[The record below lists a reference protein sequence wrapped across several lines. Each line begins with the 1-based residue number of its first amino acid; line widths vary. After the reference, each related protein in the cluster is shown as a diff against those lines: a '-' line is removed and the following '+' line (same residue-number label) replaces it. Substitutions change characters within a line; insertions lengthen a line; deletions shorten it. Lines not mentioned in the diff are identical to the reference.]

1 MQFNEIPSEAIFLPA
16 SVNICKVGR
25 DGGGVGCVCV
35 CVGIVKKI
43 SCTLKLMDGEGE
55 RLLC

>member
-35 CVGIVKKI
+35 CGD
-43 SCTLKLMDGEGE
+43 C
-55 RLLC
+55 